1 MDDRQRSFLTELLGT
16 ATPSGFETPG
26 QRAWVE
32 YVSEFADD
40 VSTDEYGNAVAVLEG
55 GEPEVAIGGHADEI
69 GLIVRD
75 IQEDGYLRVS
85 RIGGTDATVSR
96 GQHVTVHA
104 ADGPVHGV
112 IGQTAIHI
120 RDDDADPK
128 IGNQFVDIGTE
139 DREATAEL
147 VDRGDPI
154 TFVQT
159 ISELEGGRIAA
170 RGLDNRIGIW
180 VAAETLRRAAAADPA
195 ATVYAVST
203 VQEEVG
209 GRGAA
214 MVGFDLDPDAVVA
227 VDVNHATDAPG
238 IPSEHTSGIE
248 LGGGPIVSRG
258 GTNHPQLG
266 DAVRTVANEEGLDL
280 QLQATGGRTGT
291 DADSFFTQ
299 RGGIPSLSVG
309 VPNRYMHTPVETI
322 DLEDLDAVADLLGA
336 WAACAEEFGYTVEV

>member
-1 MDDRQRSFLTELLGT
+1 MEEKQRSFLEDLLGT

-26 QRAWVE
+26 QRVWVE
-32 YVSEFADD
+32 YVSEFADE
-40 VSTDEYGNAVAVLEG
+40 VSTDEYGNAVAVVG
-55 GEPEVAIGGHADEI
+55 GGDLEVAIGGHADEI

-75 IQEDGYLRVS
+75 IEEDGYLRVS
-85 RIGGTDATVSR
+85 RIGGADATVSR
-96 GQHVTVHA
+96 GQHVVVHA
-104 ADGPVHGV
+104 TDGPVRGV
-112 IGQTAIHI
+112 VGQTAIHI
-120 RDDDADPK
+120 RDDEDDPE
-128 IGNQFVDIGTE
+128 IGSQFVDIGAT
-139 DREATAEL
+139 DRAAAAEL
-147 VDRGDPI
+147 VNRGDPI

-159 ISELEGGRIAA
+159 VSELKGDRIAA
-170 RGLDNRIGIW
+170 RGLDNRVGIW
-180 VAAETLRRAAAADPA
+180 VAAEALRRAKATDLE
-195 ATVYAVST
+195 ATVCAVST

-238 IPSEHTSGIE
+238 TPSEHTSGVE

-258 GTNHPQLG
+258 GTNHPRLG
-266 DAVRTVANEEGLDL
+266 RAVRTVADDEDIEL

-291 DADSFFTQ
+291 DADSFFVQ

-322 DLEDLDAVADLLGA
+322 DLGDLDAVADLLGA
-336 WAACAEEFGYTVEV
+336 WAARAAEFEYAVDL